1 MATSD
6 TPRDALISLKSVTKN
21 YANFK
26 ALDSVSFEIDKGQ
39 VFGYIGP
46 NGAGKTTTIKIIV
59 GLITNFK
66 GDVQILGYQMPQHR
80 YEIHKFLGY
89 LPQNVAF
96 QDWQTVDN
104 ALKTFGL
111 LSGLEKN
118 KVESRIDEVLEFL
131 SLSDFRKKKVSQLS
145 GGMAQKVGLAQAL
158 LHNPKLL
165 VLDEPM
171 GGLDP
176 ASRKQF
182 KKLISSLA
190 KEGTTILF
198 SSHILSDVQD
208 VATKIGILNRG
219 EIRKIGT
226 VDELKTSILKEKI
239 VEIVLCAAGKIP
251 NWTKISGIK
260 SIEQPSPEKIL
271 IYLENDVDDNGA
283 VNTFVEQLLKS
294 GNRIY
299 SLNPLMPSLDEV
311 YQSYVS
317 EVGSSCISL
326 CYSPMSCGVSINLR

>member
-1 MATSD
+1 VATSD
-6 TPRDALISLKSVTKN
+6 TPKEALIILNSVTKN
-21 YANFK
+21 YDNFK

-46 NGAGKTTTIKIIV
+46 NGAGKTTTIKILV

-66 GDVQILGYQMPQHR
+66 GDVQILGYQMPKHK

-118 KVESRIDEVLEFL
+118 RVENRIAEVLDFL

-208 VATKIGILNRG
+208 VATKIGILNKG
-219 EIRKIGT
+219 KIRKIGT
-226 VDELKTSILKEKI
+226 VDELKTSVLKEKI
-239 VEIVLCAAGKIP
+239 VEVVLSAAGKIP
-251 NWTKISGIK
+251 KWTQIPGIK
-260 SIEQPSPEKIL
+260 SIEQPSPDRIL
-271 IYLENDVDDNGA
+271 IYLDEEVDDDRA
-283 VNTFVEQLLKS
+283 VNAFLEQLLKS
-294 GNRIY
+294 GNRLR

-311 YQSYVS
+311 YQSYVT
-317 EVGSSCISL
+317 EVDNS
-326 CYSPMSCGVSINLR
+326 

>member
-1 MATSD
+1 LTASD
-6 TPRDALISLKSVTKN
+6 NPKDALIVLNSVTKN
-21 YANFK
+21 YGNFT
-26 ALDSVSFEIDKGQ
+26 ALDSVSFEINKGE

-46 NGAGKTTTIKIIV
+46 NGAGKTTTIKILV

-66 GDVQILGYQMPQHR
+66 GDVKICGYQMPQHKH
-80 YEIHKFLGY
+80 EIHKFLGY

-118 KVESRIDEVLEFL
+118 KVEKRIDEVLDFL
-131 SLSDFRKKKVSQLS
+131 SLSYFKKTKVSQLS
-145 GGMAQKVGLAQAL
+145 GGMAQKVGLAQAM
-158 LHNPKLL
+158 LHSPKLL

-219 EIRKIGT
+219 KIKKIGT
-226 VDELKTSILKEKI
+226 VDELKTSIWKEKI
-239 VEIVLCAAGKIP
+239 VEIVLSAAGKIP
-251 NWTKISGIK
+251 KWTKISGIK

-271 IYLENDVDDNGA
+271 IYLNKDIDDDIV
-283 VNTFVEQLLKS
+283 VNAFVEQLLKS
-294 GNRIY
+294 GNRIH
-299 SLNPLMPSLDEV
+299 SLNPLMPTLDDV

-317 EVGSSCISL
+317 EVG
-326 CYSPMSCGVSINLR
+326 N

>member
-1 MATSD
+1 LTASD
-6 TPRDALISLKSVTKN
+6 TPKDALIVLNSVSKN
-21 YANFK
+21 YNNFT
-26 ALDSVSFEIDKGQ
+26 ALDSVSFEINKGQ

-46 NGAGKTTTIKIIV
+46 NGAGKTTTMKILV
-59 GLITNFK
+59 GLITSFK
-66 GDVQILGYQMPQHR
+66 GDVQICGYKMPQYRH
-80 YEIHKFLGY
+80 EIHKFLGY

-118 KVESRIDEVLEFL
+118 KVENRIDEVLDFL
-131 SLSDFRKKKVSQLS
+131 SLSYFRKKKVSQLS

-208 VATKIGILNRG
+208 VATKIGILNG
-219 EIRKIGT
+219 GKIRKIGT
-226 VDELKTSILKEKI
+226 IDELKTSILKEKI
-239 VEIVLCAAGKIP
+239 VEIVLSVAGKIP
-251 NWTKISGIK
+251 KWTEISGIK
-260 SIEQPSPEKIL
+260 SIEQPSPERIL
-271 IYLENDVDDNGA
+271 IYLDKEVDDDGV
-283 VNTFVEQLLKS
+283 VNAFVEQLLKF
-294 GNRIY
+294 GNRIR

-311 YQSYVS
+311 YESYVS
-317 EVGSSCISL
+317 EVDNS
-326 CYSPMSCGVSINLR
+326 

>member
-1 MATSD
+1 M
-6 TPRDALISLKSVTKN
+6 
-21 YANFK
+21 
-26 ALDSVSFEIDKGQ
+26 DSVSFEIDKGQ

-46 NGAGKTTTIKIIV
+46 NGAGKTTTIKILV

-66 GDVQILGYQMPQHR
+66 GTVQICGYQMPQHR
-80 YEIHKFLGY
+80 HEIHKFLGY

-111 LSGLEKN
+111 LSGVEKT
-118 KVESRIDEVLEFL
+118 KVESRIEEVLDFL
-131 SLSDFRKKKVSQLS
+131 FLSDFRKKKVSQLS

-171 GGLDP
+171 AGLDP

-208 VATKIGILNRG
+208 VATKIGILSRG
-219 EIRKIGT
+219 KIRKIGAI
-226 VDELKTSILKEKI
+226 DELKASIMKEKI
-239 VEIVLCAAGKIP
+239 VEIVLSAAGEIP
-251 NWTKISGIK
+251 KWTKISGIE

-271 IYLENDVDDNGA
+271 VHLDNEVDEDGV
-283 VNTFVEQLLKS
+283 VNAFLEQLLKS
-294 GNRIY
+294 GNRIR
-299 SLNPLMPSLDEV
+299 SANPLKPSLDEV

-317 EVGSSCISL
+317 EVD
-326 CYSPMSCGVSINLR
+326 N

>member
-1 MATSD
+1 
-6 TPRDALISLKSVTKN
+6 
-21 YANFK
+21 
-26 ALDSVSFEIDKGQ
+26 LDSVSFEIEKGQ

-46 NGAGKTTTIKIIV
+46 NGAGKTTTIKILV

-66 GDVQILGYQMPQHR
+66 GDVQILGYQMPQYR

-118 KVESRIDEVLEFL
+118 KVESRIDEVLDFL

-219 EIRKIGT
+219 RIRKIGT
-226 VDELKTSILKEKI
+226 TGELKTSILKEKI
-239 VEIVLCAAGKIP
+239 VEIVLSAAGKIP

-271 IYLENDVDDNGA
+271 IYLDKEVDDDGV
-283 VNTFVEQLLKS
+283 VNAFVGQLLKF
-294 GNRIY
+294 GNRIR

-311 YQSYVS
+311 YQSYVN
-317 EVGSSCISL
+317 EVNNS
-326 CYSPMSCGVSINLR
+326 

>member
-1 MATSD
+1 MAASGTPKD
-6 TPRDALISLKSVTKN
+6 TLIVLNSVTKN
-21 YANFK
+21 YDNFK
-26 ALDSVSFEIDKGQ
+26 ALDSVSFEIGKGQ

-46 NGAGKTTTIKIIV
+46 NGAGKTTTIKIMV

-80 YEIHKFLGY
+80 HEIHKLLGY

-118 KVESRIDEVLEFL
+118 RVENRIDEVLDFL
-131 SLSDFRKKKVSQLS
+131 SLSDFKKKKVSQLS

-219 EIRKIGT
+219 KIRKIGT
-226 VDELKTSILKEKI
+226 IDELKASILNEKI
-239 VEIVLCAAGKIP
+239 VEIVLSAADKIP
-251 NWTKISGIK
+251 QWKQISGIK
-260 SIEQPSPEKIL
+260 SIEQSAPNKIL
-271 IYLENDVDDNGA
+271 IYLDEEVDDDAA
-283 VNTFVEQLLKS
+283 VNAFVEQLLKS
-294 GNRIY
+294 GNKLR
-299 SLNPLMPSLDEV
+299 SLNPLLPSLDEV
-311 YQSYVS
+311 YQSYTS
-317 EVGSSCISL
+317 EVG
-326 CYSPMSCGVSINLR
+326 N

>member
-1 MATSD
+1 VATSD
-6 TPRDALISLKSVTKN
+6 TPKEALIILNSVTKN
-21 YANFK
+21 YDNFK

-46 NGAGKTTTIKIIV
+46 NGAGKTTTIKILV

-66 GDVQILGYQMPQHR
+66 GDVQILGYQMPKHK

-118 KVESRIDEVLEFL
+118 RVENRIEEVLDFL

-208 VATKIGILNRG
+208 VATKIGILNKG
-219 EIRKIGT
+219 KIRKIGT
-226 VDELKTSILKEKI
+226 VDELKTSVLKEKI
-239 VEIVLCAAGKIP
+239 VEVVLSAAGKIP
-251 NWTKISGIK
+251 KWTQIPGIK
-260 SIEQPSPEKIL
+260 SIEQPSPDRIL
-271 IYLENDVDDNGA
+271 IYLDEEVDDDRA
-283 VNTFVEQLLKS
+283 VNAFLEQLLKS
-294 GNRIY
+294 GNRLR

-311 YQSYVS
+311 YQSYVT
-317 EVGSSCISL
+317 EVDNS
-326 CYSPMSCGVSINLR
+326 

>member
-1 MATSD
+1 MTASD
-6 TPRDALISLKSVTKN
+6 IPKDTLIALNSVTKN
-21 YANFK
+21 YNNFK

-46 NGAGKTTTIKIIV
+46 NGAGKTTTIKILV

-111 LSGLEKN
+111 LSGLEKD
-118 KVESRIDEVLEFL
+118 KVENRIDEVLDFL

-219 EIRKIGT
+219 KIRKIGT

-239 VEIVLCAAGKIP
+239 VEIVLSAAGKIP
-251 NWTKISGIK
+251 KWTQISGIK

-271 IYLENDVDDNGA
+271 IHLDEEVDGDGV
-283 VNTFVEQLLKS
+283 VNAFVEQLLKS
-294 GNRIY
+294 GNRLR

-317 EVGSSCISL
+317 EVDNS
-326 CYSPMSCGVSINLR
+326 

>member
-1 MATSD
+1 MTAPD
-6 TPRDALISLKSVTKN
+6 IPKDALIVLNSVSKN
-21 YANFK
+21 YDNFT
-26 ALDSVSFEIDKGQ
+26 ALDSVSFEIDKGE

-46 NGAGKTTTIKIIV
+46 NGAGKTTTMKILV

-66 GDVQILGYQMPQHR
+66 GDVQICGYQMPQHKH
-80 YEIHKFLGY
+80 EIHKFLGY
-89 LPQNVAF
+89 LPQDVAF

-118 KVESRIDEVLEFL
+118 KVENRIDEVLDFL
-131 SLSDFRKKKVSQLS
+131 SLSDFRKTKVSQLS
-145 GGMAQKVGLAQAL
+145 GGMTQKVGLAQAL

-182 KKLISSLA
+182 KILISSLA

-208 VATKIGILNRG
+208 VATKIGILNG
-219 EIRKIGT
+219 GKIRKIGT
-226 VDELKTSILKEKI
+226 IDELKTSISKEKI
-239 VEIVLCAAGKIP
+239 VEIVLSAAGKIP
-251 NWTKISGIK
+251 KWTKISGIK

-271 IYLENDVDDNGA
+271 IYLDKDVDDDGV
-283 VNTFVEQLLKS
+283 VNAFVEQLLKS
-294 GNRIY
+294 GNRIR
-299 SLNPLMPSLDEV
+299 SLNPLKPSLDEV

-317 EVGSSCISL
+317 EVGNS
-326 CYSPMSCGVSINLR
+326 

>member
-1 MATSD
+1 MAASGTPED
-6 TPRDALISLKSVTKN
+6 TLIVLNSVTKN
-21 YANFK
+21 YDNFK
-26 ALDSVSFEIDKGQ
+26 ALDSVSFEIGKGQ

-46 NGAGKTTTIKIIV
+46 NGAGKTTTIKIMV

-80 YEIHKFLGY
+80 HEIHKLLGY

-118 KVESRIDEVLEFL
+118 RVENRIDEVLDFL
-131 SLSDFRKKKVSQLS
+131 SLSDFKQKKVSQLS

-317 EVGSSCISL
+317 EVGSS
-326 CYSPMSCGVSINLR
+326 

>member
-1 MATSD
+1 MAASGTPED
-6 TPRDALISLKSVTKN
+6 TLIVLNSVTKN
-21 YANFK
+21 YDNFK
-26 ALDSVSFEIDKGQ
+26 ALDSVSFEIGKGQ

-46 NGAGKTTTIKIIV
+46 NGAGKTTTIKIMV

-80 YEIHKFLGY
+80 HEIHKLLGY

-118 KVESRIDEVLEFL
+118 RVENRIDEVLDFL
-131 SLSDFRKKKVSQLS
+131 SLSDFKKKKVSQLS

-182 KKLISSLA
+182 KRLISSLA

-208 VATKIGILNRG
+208 VATEIGILNRG
-219 EIRKIGT
+219 KIRKIGT
-226 VDELKTSILKEKI
+226 TDELKASILKEKI
-239 VEIVLCAAGKIP
+239 VEILLSVAGKIP
-251 NWTKISGIK
+251 KWKQISGIK

-271 IYLENDVDDNGA
+271 IYLDEEVDDDAA
-283 VNTFVEQLLKS
+283 VNAFVEQLLKS
-294 GNRIY
+294 GNKLR
-299 SLNPLMPSLDEV
+299 SLNPLLPSLDEV
-311 YQSYVS
+311 YQSYTS
-317 EVGSSCISL
+317 EVG
-326 CYSPMSCGVSINLR
+326 N

>member
-1 MATSD
+1 MTASD
-6 TPRDALISLKSVTKN
+6 NPKDALIVLNSVTKN
-21 YANFK
+21 YGNFT
-26 ALDSVSFEIDKGQ
+26 ALDSVSFEINKGE
-39 VFGYIGP
+39 VYGYIGP
-46 NGAGKTTTIKIIV
+46 NGAGKTTTIKILV
-59 GLITNFK
+59 GLITNFN
-66 GDVQILGYQMPQHR
+66 GDVQICGYQMPQHKH
-80 YEIHKFLGY
+80 EIHKFLGY

-118 KVESRIDEVLEFL
+118 KVEKRIDEVLDFL
-131 SLSDFRKKKVSQLS
+131 SLSYFRKTKVSQLS
-145 GGMAQKVGLAQAL
+145 GGMAQKVGLAQAM

-219 EIRKIGT
+219 KIRKIGT
-226 VDELKTSILKEKI
+226 VDELKTSIWKEKI
-239 VEIVLCAAGKIP
+239 VEIVLSAAGKIP
-251 NWTKISGIK
+251 KWTKISGIK

-271 IYLENDVDDNGA
+271 IYLDKDVDDDGV
-283 VNTFVEQLLKS
+283 VNAFVEHLLKS
-294 GNRIY
+294 GNRIR
-299 SLNPLMPSLDEV
+299 SLNPLKPSLDEV

-317 EVGSSCISL
+317 EVG
-326 CYSPMSCGVSINLR
+326 N

>member
-260 SIEQPSPEKIL
+260 SIEQPYPEKIL

-317 EVGSSCISL
+317 EVGSS
-326 CYSPMSCGVSINLR
+326 

>member
-1 MATSD
+1 MAASH
-6 TPRDALISLKSVTKN
+6 TPKDMLIVLNSVTKD
-21 YANFK
+21 YDNFK
-26 ALDSVSFEIDKGQ
+26 ALDSVSFEIGKGQ

-46 NGAGKTTTIKIIV
+46 NGAGKTTTIKILV

-80 YEIHKFLGY
+80 YEVHKFLGY

-96 QDWQTVDN
+96 QDWQTVGN

-111 LSGLEKN
+111 LSGLEKH
-118 KVESRIDEVLEFL
+118 KVENRIDEVLDFL
-131 SLSDFRKKKVSQLS
+131 SLSDFRKKKISQLS

-165 VLDEPM
+165 ILDEPM

-219 EIRKIGT
+219 KIRKIGT
-226 VDELKTSILKEKI
+226 VDELKTSILKEKT
-239 VEIVLCAAGKIP
+239 VEIVLSAAGKIP
-251 NWTKISGIK
+251 KSTQISGIK
-260 SIEQPSPEKIL
+260 SIEQPSPERIL
-271 IYLENDVDDNGA
+271 IYLDEKVDDDGV
-283 VNTFVEQLLKS
+283 VNAFVEQLLRS
-294 GNRIY
+294 GNRLR
-299 SLNPLMPSLDEV
+299 SLNPLLPSLDEV
-311 YQSYVS
+311 YQSYVT
-317 EVGSSCISL
+317 EVNNS
-326 CYSPMSCGVSINLR
+326 

>member
-1 MATSD
+1 MAASGTPED
-6 TPRDALISLKSVTKN
+6 TLIVLNSVTKN
-21 YANFK
+21 YDNFK
-26 ALDSVSFEIDKGQ
+26 ALDSVSFEIGKGQ

-46 NGAGKTTTIKIIV
+46 NGAGKTTTIKIMV

-80 YEIHKFLGY
+80 HEIHKLLGY

-118 KVESRIDEVLEFL
+118 RVENRIEEVLDFL
-131 SLSDFRKKKVSQLS
+131 SLSDFKKKKVSQLS

-208 VATKIGILNRG
+208 VATEIGILNRG
-219 EIRKIGT
+219 KIRKIGT
-226 VDELKTSILKEKI
+226 IDELKASILKEKI
-239 VEIVLCAAGKIP
+239 VEILLSVAGKIP
-251 NWTKISGIK
+251 KWKQISGIK
-260 SIEQPSPEKIL
+260 SIEQSAPNKIL
-271 IYLENDVDDNGA
+271 IYLDEEVDDDAA
-283 VNTFVEQLLKS
+283 VNAFVEQLLKS
-294 GNRIY
+294 GNKLR
-299 SLNPLMPSLDEV
+299 SLNPLLPSLDEV
-311 YQSYVS
+311 YQSYTS
-317 EVGSSCISL
+317 EVG
-326 CYSPMSCGVSINLR
+326 N

>member
-1 MATSD
+1 MTASD
-6 TPRDALISLKSVTKN
+6 IPKDALIVLKSVSKN
-21 YANFK
+21 YDNFT
-26 ALDSVSFEIDKGQ
+26 ALDSVSFEIDIGE

-46 NGAGKTTTIKIIV
+46 NGAGKTTTIKVLV

-66 GDVQILGYQMPQHR
+66 GDVQICGYQMPQHKH
-80 YEIHKFLGY
+80 EIHKFLGY
-89 LPQNVAF
+89 LPQDVAF

-118 KVESRIDEVLEFL
+118 KVENRIDEVLDFL
-131 SLSDFRKKKVSQLS
+131 SLSDFRKTKVSQLS
-145 GGMAQKVGLAQAL
+145 GGMTQKVGLAQAL

-182 KKLISSLA
+182 KILISSLA

-219 EIRKIGT
+219 KIRKIGT
-226 VDELKTSILKEKI
+226 IDELKTSISKEKI
-239 VEIVLCAAGKIP
+239 VEIVLSAAGKIP
-251 NWTKISGIK
+251 KWTKISGIK
-260 SIEQPSPEKIL
+260 SIEQPSPEIIL
-271 IYLENDVDDNGA
+271 IYLDKDVDDDGV
-283 VNTFVEQLLKS
+283 VNAFVEQLLKS
-294 GNRIY
+294 GNRIR
-299 SLNPLMPSLDEV
+299 SLNPLKPSLDEV

-317 EVGSSCISL
+317 EVGNS
-326 CYSPMSCGVSINLR
+326 

>member
-1 MATSD
+1 MAASHNPKD
-6 TPRDALISLKSVTKN
+6 MLIVLNSVTKD
-21 YANFK
+21 YDNFK
-26 ALDSVSFEIDKGQ
+26 ALDSVSFEIGKGQ

-46 NGAGKTTTIKIIV
+46 NGAGKTTTIKILV

-80 YEIHKFLGY
+80 YEVHKFLGY

-96 QDWQTVDN
+96 QDWQTVGN

-111 LSGLEKN
+111 LSGLEKH
-118 KVESRIDEVLEFL
+118 KVENRIDEVLDFL
-131 SLSDFRKKKVSQLS
+131 SLSDFRKKKISQLS

-165 VLDEPM
+165 ILDEPM

-219 EIRKIGT
+219 KISKIGT
-226 VDELKTSILKEKI
+226 VDELKTSILKEKT
-239 VEIVLCAAGKIP
+239 VEIVLSAAGEIP
-251 NWTKISGIK
+251 KSTQISGIK
-260 SIEQPSPEKIL
+260 SIEQPSPERIL
-271 IYLENDVDDNGA
+271 IYLDEKVDDDEV
-283 VNTFVEQLLKS
+283 VNAFVEQLLRS
-294 GNRIY
+294 GNRLR
-299 SLNPLMPSLDEV
+299 SLNPLLPSLDEV
-311 YQSYVS
+311 YQSYVT
-317 EVGSSCISL
+317 EVNNS
-326 CYSPMSCGVSINLR
+326 

>member
-1 MATSD
+1 MTASD
-6 TPRDALISLKSVTKN
+6 IPKDALIVLNSVSKN
-21 YANFK
+21 YDNFT

-46 NGAGKTTTIKIIV
+46 NGAGKTTTIKILV

-66 GDVQILGYQMPQHR
+66 GDVQICGYQMPQHKH
-80 YEIHKFLGY
+80 EIHKFLGY
-89 LPQNVAF
+89 LPQDVAF

-118 KVESRIDEVLEFL
+118 KVENRIDEVLDFL
-131 SLSDFRKKKVSQLS
+131 YLSDFRKTKVSQLS
-145 GGMAQKVGLAQAL
+145 GGMTQKVGLAQAL

-208 VATKIGILNRG
+208 VATKIGILDRG
-219 EIRKIGT
+219 KIRKIGT
-226 VDELKTSILKEKI
+226 IDELKTSIWKEKI
-239 VEIVLCAAGKIP
+239 VEIVLSAAGKIP
-251 NWTKISGIK
+251 KWKKISGIK

-271 IYLENDVDDNGA
+271 IYLDKDVDDDGV
-283 VNTFVEQLLKS
+283 VNAFVEQLLKS
-294 GNRIY
+294 GNRIR
-299 SLNPLMPSLDEV
+299 SLNPLKPSLDEV

-317 EVGSSCISL
+317 EVGNS
-326 CYSPMSCGVSINLR
+326 

>member
-317 EVGSSCISL
+317 EVGSS
-326 CYSPMSCGVSINLR
+326 

>member
-1 MATSD
+1 MAASGTPKD
-6 TPRDALISLKSVTKN
+6 TLIVLNSVTKN
-21 YANFK
+21 YDNFK
-26 ALDSVSFEIDKGQ
+26 ALDSVSFEIGKGQ

-46 NGAGKTTTIKIIV
+46 NGAGKTTTIKIMV

-80 YEIHKFLGY
+80 HEIHKLLGY

-118 KVESRIDEVLEFL
+118 RVENRIDEVLDFL
-131 SLSDFRKKKVSQLS
+131 SLSDFKKKKVSQLS

-317 EVGSSCISL
+317 EVGSS
-326 CYSPMSCGVSINLR
+326 

>member
-1 MATSD
+1 VATSD

-317 EVGSSCISL
+317 EVGSS
-326 CYSPMSCGVSINLR
+326 